1 MGRTANSDVGLSQA
15 DAQQALAAAMLSTMG
30 GSVTEKPLSLN
41 AKLPPVASA
50 LATPTPKL
58 AKTNV
63 AKDSPKRELV
73 RLELLGI
80 VQVRLVQ
87 SSTR

>member
-1 MGRTANSDVGLSQA
+1 
-15 DAQQALAAAMLSTMG
+15 MLSTIG
-30 GSVTEKPLSLN
+30 GSVTEKPLSVN
-41 AKLPPVASA
+41 AEQRPLVAAA
-50 LATPTPKL
+50 LATPSSVAKL
-58 AKTNV
+58 AKISA
-63 AKDSPKRELV
+63 AKDSPKRLELV